1 MTYAEI
7 KKELKELLQE
17 YENAVRYEKR
27 LRNKII
33 YTGWNEGYETN
44 DVETYYE
51 KIIDEEKRTKIAE
64 KIKELRHLPEYL
76 EGKGAEDEKAKA
88 KNEKAKA
95 KRYEKELIELNN
107 RKAYLEKW
115 LAEYKKEEG

>member
-1 MTYAEI
+1 MTYTEI

-51 KIIDEEKRTKIAE
+51 KIIDEEKRIKIAE
-64 KIKELRHLPEYL
+64 RVKELRHLPEYL
-76 EGKGAEDEKAKA
+76 EGKKAEDEKVKI

-95 KRYEKELIELNN
+95 KRYEKELIELEK
-107 RKAYLEKW
+107 RKIYLEKW
-115 LAEYKKEEG
+115 LAEYKKEG